1 MCGRFVQVSLTT
13 MLAEHFDVD
22 ELAFVGAPAP
32 SWNVAPRAE
41 VLTIVDGRSE
51 RDGEAADDV
60 RRMGPMRW
68 GLVPAWAPDP
78 GMGDRMINA
87 RAETVLEKPAFR
99 TALERRRCIVPV
111 DGFYEWER
119 VGSRKQPMYIHDRS
133 DAPLAFAGLWAVWR
147 DTDEPD
153 APWLRSCTIVTTDA
167 NATMAPVHDRMPV
180 MLAAD
185 AWDRWLDREVTDG
198 TAVVDL
204 LRPAP
209 DELLEL
215 WPVSPRVNSARND
228 DERLIQREDPLTL
241 FG

>member
-1 MCGRFVQVSLTT
+1 MCGRFVQVSSTT

-22 ELAFVGAPAP
+22 ELAFVDSPAP

-41 VLTIVDGRSE
+41 VLTIVDGRSARE
-51 RDGEAADDV
+51 GEAADDV

-68 GLVPAWAPDP
+68 GLVPAWASDP
-78 GMGDRMINA
+78 GVGDRMINA

-119 VGSRKQPMYIHDRS
+119 VGSRKQPMFIHDRS
-133 DAPLAFAGLWAVWR
+133 GAPLAFAGLWAVWR
-147 DTDEPD
+147 DADEPD

-180 MLAAD
+180 MLPAD

-198 TAVVDL
+198 AAVVDL

-209 DELLEL
+209 DDLLEL

-228 DERLIQREDPLTL
+228 DERLIEREDPLTL